1 MNFRWLR
8 PALRLPPAYRRL
20 ALAGWILYA
29 LSWGTPG
36 LRAGQVHPGA
46 EIFLTTIKLAVSLLL
61 QASSL
66 AAFAAGLLLLGG
78 WLANFS
84 IFLQLSVQ
92 VRMLW
97 SILAWVPV
105 VLALHAMHPDTVSRA
120 ILSVLFFW
128 PWAIGITLIH
138 AGAIGAARQAA
149 SEDTAALDI

>member
-1 MNFRWLR
+1 MKVRWLR

-29 LSWGTPG
+29 LSWGTPA
-36 LRAGQVHPGA
+36 LRAGQVHLGA

-66 AAFAAGLLLLGG
+66 AAFAVGLFLLGG

-84 IFLQLSVQ
+84 ILLQLPVQ
-92 VRMLW
+92 LRILW
-97 SILAWVPV
+97 SLLAWVPV
-105 VLALHAMHPDTVSRA
+105 ALALHAMHPATVSQA

-138 AGAIGAARQAA
+138 AAAIAEARQGA

>member
-8 PALRLPPAYRRL
+8 PVRRLPPAYRRL

-29 LSWGTPG
+29 VSWGTPG
-36 LRAGQVHPGA
+36 LRAGQLHLGA

-66 AAFAAGLLLLGG
+66 AASAVGLFLLGG

-84 IFLQLSVQ
+84 ILLQLSVQ
-92 VRMLW
+92 VRVLW

-105 VLALHAMHPDTVSRA
+105 ALALHAMHPATLSQA

-138 AGAIGAARQAA
+138 AAAVAAARQGA
-149 SEDTAALDI
+149 SEDTATLDI